1 MRGRF
6 RGGNEND
13 EKVVKCVESVR
24 VRVIVIVMGIAE
36 NSKGLVLAVA
46 SGVFIGA
53 SFVLKKKGLKQ
64 AATHG
69 TRAGVG
75 GYSYLLQPLWW
86 AGMLTSNQLNSFSSQ
101 FLPSLNEL
109 NILAV
114 LIGEVA
120 NFVAYIYAPALL
132 VTPLGALSIIVR
144 YYINNTSHQS

>member
-24 VRVIVIVMGIAE
+24 VIVMGIAE

-86 AGMLTSNQLNSFSSQ
+86 AGMLTSN
-101 FLPSLNEL
+101 
-109 NILAV
+109 
-114 LIGEVA
+114 
-120 NFVAYIYAPALL
+120 
-132 VTPLGALSIIVR
+132 
-144 YYINNTSHQS
+144 